1 MNRIESLKEYAIK
14 FLSGKE
20 FERYYY
26 HNEIHTLDVYY
37 SSKRYSKLEG
47 LNKEERELLLAAA
60 LLHDFGYAKVY
71 DRNEPEGAKMAG
83 IILPKYGFNMDEVKI
98 VQNIILETEFPQHP
112 YDKLGYIICD
122 ADLDVL
128 GTKRFLRRTMDLKK
142 EVEEA
147 KGVKYTNAEWYKSQ
161 IKLLESHEFFTES
174 ARRLRSDG
182 QKRNLEK
189 LQALLRKE
197 ESLAK

>member
-1 MNRIESLKEYAIK
+1 MDRIESLKEYATK

-20 FERYYY
+20 FAKYYY
-26 HNEIHTLDVYY
+26 HNEVHTLDVYY
-37 SSKRYSKLEG
+37 SSKRYAKLEG
-47 LNKEERELLLAAA
+47 LGREEREVLLAAA

-83 IILPKYGFNMDEVKI
+83 VILPNYGFKPEEVKA

-122 ADLDVL
+122 ADLNVL
-128 GTKRFLRRTMDLKK
+128 GTKRFLRRTMDLKMEIE
-142 EVEEA
+142 EV

-161 IKLLESHEFFTES
+161 IKLLESHEFFTQS
-174 ARRLRSDG
+174 ARKLRSDG

-189 LQALLRKE
+189 LQTLLRKE
-197 ESLAK
+197 ELTK